1 MDNVRVQLEISRLF
15 DGMTNGGSR
24 LDMQNIDVKTK
35 LEAIVGSFLVMGI
48 VSGILNYYK
57 VFNGALSLL

>member
-1 MDNVRVQLEISRLF
+1 MQLEISRLF